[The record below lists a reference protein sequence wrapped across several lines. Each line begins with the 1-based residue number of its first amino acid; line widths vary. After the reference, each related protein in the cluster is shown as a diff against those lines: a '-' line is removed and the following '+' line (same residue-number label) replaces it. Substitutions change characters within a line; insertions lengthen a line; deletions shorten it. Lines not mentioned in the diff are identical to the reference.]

1 MSYKHSENY
10 IASPPGVI
18 LQDILKDHEITYE
31 EAASMIG
38 VPDEFFYDLIE
49 GDASLTSDIAE
60 RLEMAFGVPTSFW
73 INFESLYQRD
83 LKKVKKENAALV
95 LEPA

>member
-31 EAASMIG
+31 EAANMIG
-38 VPDEFFYDLIE
+38 VSDEFFYDLIE
-49 GDASLTSDIAE
+49 GDTSLTPDIAE
-60 RLEMAFGVPTSFW
+60 RLETAFGVPASFW

-83 LKKVKKENAALV
+83 LEKVKKENAVLV